1 MQESGTSLILEEDG
15 IVETN
20 IFGLTILGHEGTTLE
35 LLSPGTNDLV
45 MGQPCVRGETLLTS

>member
-20 IFGLTILGHEGTTLE
+20 IFGLTIPWHEGTTLE
-35 LLSPGTNDLV
+35 LLSLGTNDLV
-45 MGQPCVRGETLLTS
+45 MGTALC